1 MISAVSEIFYYY
13 RNTEEGS
20 ESKLEI
26 REESN
31 YSSLGGHIGDS
42 F

>member
-1 MISAVSEIFYYY
+1 MISAISEIFYYY

-26 REESN
+26 REESK